1 MSELLLEV
9 GTEEIPDW
17 MIPAALAD
25 FERRFTEAISKFEL
39 GDGVST
45 STEATARRLVLFAD
59 GLAAGQ
65 ADREETLTGPP
76 KSVAF
81 DDAGNPTKAGEG
93 FARKAAVSV
102 ADLEVDGK
110 GKLFVRRTVKGRST
124 ADVLSEILPQVILSI
139 TFPKQMYWS
148 GKGGPRFIR
157 PIRWLVCLLD
167 GEVVPIEI
175 AGVASGDTTC
185 GHRRLGGGRLTVTG
199 VDDYRHRL
207 ASNHVILSAIER
219 TAKITSE
226 AEALLPA
233 GRRIRSNPKLL
244 STVTYLTEYPTALLG
259 SFDES
264 YLSLPDEVL
273 ETVMLVHQKYFAI
286 EEESG
291 KLSNEF
297 VAVANLNGDPD
308 GEIRRG
314 NERVLRARF
323 NDAQFFWDF
332 DQKKALEDRV
342 DDLKSV
348 TFQAELGS
356 YFDKSTSNREAA
368 KQLAQALGFDGES
381 ANAADRA
388 SELAKCDLTT
398 EMVGEFPEL
407 QGQMGGLYA
416 ADEGESQSVA
426 DAIYDHYLPAGA
438 GDSLPRSAV
447 GQVVSLADKLTTLGG
462 MFGLGM
468 IPTGSRDPLALRRAA
483 YGVIRI
489 VVEGELALSLDQ
501 LVDFAGAG
509 ENSGKL
515 REFFVERLR
524 YWLREVGG
532 FAYDEIN
539 AVVTASDEA
548 PSDVV
553 ARAKA
558 IAKVRSTPNFE
569 PLAVSFKRIRNILE
583 KAGGEQRYV
592 EGAVN
597 QELLEPG
604 AEADLFA
611 AFDDVARKIP
621 DMKRESGFESALLAI
636 ASLRPAVDKFFDDVL
651 VMAKDK
657 NGSHESLD
665 VPGAHVGRTVDN
677 RRFRRDRFR
686 VERSNAVERYATN

>member
-81 DDAGNPTKAGEG
+81 DEAGNPTKAGEG

-102 ADLEVDGK
+102 ADLEVDDK

-124 ADVLSEILPQVILSI
+124 VDVLSEILPQVVLSI

-175 AGVASGDTTC
+175 AGVASGDATC

-244 STVTYLTEYPTALLG
+244 STLTYLTEYPTALLG
-259 SFDES
+259 SFDEG

-273 ETVMLVHQKYFAI
+273 ETVMLVHQKFFAI

-332 DQKKALEDRV
+332 DQKKALADRV

-368 KQLAQALGFDGES
+368 KQLAQALGFDSES

-416 ADEGESQSVA
+416 ADEGESQAVA

-438 GDSLPRSAV
+438 GDPLPRSTV

-501 LVDFAGAG
+501 LVNIACAG
-509 ENSGKL
+509 ENGEKL

-539 AVVTASDEA
+539 AVVAASDEA
-548 PSDVV
+548 PGDVV

-597 QELLEPG
+597 QELLEAG

-621 DMKRESGFESALLAI
+621 DMKRKTGFESALLAI

-651 VMAKDK
+651 VMAKD
-657 NGSHESLD
+657 E
-665 VPGAHVGRTVDN
+665 TV
-677 RRFRRDRFR
+677 
-686 VERSNAVERYATN
+686 RSNRLTFLARMLVELSTIADFAEIVSE

>member
-1 MSELLLEV
+1 MSELLLEI

-25 FERRFTEAISKFEL
+25 FERRFTETISKFEL
-39 GDGVST
+39 GEGVST
-45 STEATARRLVLFAD
+45 STEATARRLVLFAV
-59 GLAAGQ
+59 GLPSGQ

-76 KSVAF
+76 KSAAF
-81 DDAGNPTKAGEG
+81 DAEGNPTKAGEG
-93 FARKAAVSV
+93 FARKAGVAF
-102 ADLEVDGK
+102 ADLQVDEK
-110 GKLFVRRTVKGRST
+110 GKLFVSRTVTGRST
-124 ADVLSEILPQVILSI
+124 AGVLSEILPQIILSI
-139 TFPKQMYWS
+139 TFPKQMYWA
-148 GKGGPRFIR
+148 GKNGPRFIR

-167 GEVVPIEI
+167 GQVVPFEI
-175 AGVASGDTTC
+175 AGVTSGDSTC
-185 GHRRLGGGRLTVTG
+185 GHRRLGGNRLTVTG
-199 VDDYRHRL
+199 ADDYRHKL
-207 ASNHVILSAIER
+207 AANHVILSAIER
-219 TAKITSE
+219 TAKITAE
-226 AEALLPA
+226 AEALLPE

-244 STVTYLTEYPTALLG
+244 STLTYLTEYPTAILG

-264 YLSLPDEVL
+264 HLSLPDEVL

-286 EEESG
+286 EDESG
-291 KLSNEF
+291 KLSNAF

-332 DQKKALEDRV
+332 DQKKALTDRV
-342 DDLKSV
+342 DDLKVV

-356 YFDKSTSNREAA
+356 YFDKSASNREAA
-368 KQLAQALGFDGES
+368 KQLAEALGFDSES
-381 ANAADRA
+381 ARSADRA

-416 ADEGESQSVA
+416 ADEGESSAVA

-438 GDSLPRSAV
+438 GDALPRGDV
-447 GQVVSLADKLTTLGG
+447 GRVVSLADKLATLGG

-489 VVEGELALSLDQ
+489 VVEGELRLSLDQ
-501 LVDFAGAG
+501 LVQVAGAG
-509 ENSGKL
+509 ENAGKL

-539 AVVTASDEA
+539 AVMAASDEA
-548 PSDVV
+548 PRDVV

-558 IAKVRSTPNFE
+558 IATVRPTPNFE
-569 PLAVSFKRIRNILE
+569 PLAVSFKRIGNILE

-592 EGAVN
+592 GAAVN
-597 QELLEPG
+597 QDLLEAG
-604 AEADLFA
+604 AEANLFA
-611 AFDDVARKIP
+611 AFDSVVKNISE
-621 DMKRESGFESALLAI
+621 MKREAGFESALLSI

-651 VMAKDK
+651 VMAED
-657 NGSHESLD
+657 EA
-665 VPGAHVGRTVDN
+665 V
-677 RRFRRDRFR
+677 
-686 VERSNAVERYATN
+686 RSNRLTFLARMLVELSTIADFAEIVSE

>member
-1 MSELLLEV
+1 MSELLLEI

-25 FERRFTEAISKFEL
+25 FERRFTETISKFEL
-39 GDGVST
+39 GEGVST
-45 STEATARRLVLFAD
+45 STEATARRLVLFAN
-59 GLAAGQ
+59 GLPSGQ

-81 DDAGNPTKAGEG
+81 DADGNATKAGEG
-93 FARKAAVSV
+93 FARKAGV
-102 ADLEVDGK
+102 AFSELQVDDK
-110 GKLFVRRTVKGRST
+110 GKLFVSRTVPGRST
-124 ADVLSEILPQVILSI
+124 SDVLSEVLPQIILSI
-139 TFPKQMYWS
+139 TFPKQMYWA
-148 GKGGPRFIR
+148 GKNGPRFIR
-157 PIRWLVCLLD
+157 PIRWLVCTLD
-167 GEVVPIEI
+167 GQVVPFEI

-185 GHRRLGGGRLTVTG
+185 GHRRLGGNRLTVTG
-199 VDDYRHRL
+199 ADDYRHKL

-219 TAKITSE
+219 TAKITAES
-226 AEALLPA
+226 EALLPE
-233 GRRIRSNPKLL
+233 GRSVRSNPKLL
-244 STVTYLTEYPTALLG
+244 STLTYLTEYPTAILG

-264 YLSLPDEVL
+264 YLTLPDEVL

-286 EEESG
+286 EDESG
-291 KLSNEF
+291 KLSNAF

-332 DQKKALEDRV
+332 DQKKRLADRV
-342 DDLKSV
+342 EDLKAV

-356 YFDKSTSNREAA
+356 YFDKSTNNRGAA
-368 KQLAQALGFDGES
+368 KQLAAALGFDSEAARS
-381 ANAADRA
+381 ADRA

-416 ADEGESQSVA
+416 ADQGESSTVA

-438 GDSLPRSAV
+438 GDGLPRGDV
-447 GQVVSLADKLTTLGG
+447 GRVVSLADKLTTLGG

-489 VVEGELALSLDQ
+489 VIEGELPLSLDQ
-501 LVDFAGAG
+501 LVQVAGAG
-509 ENSGKL
+509 ENAGKL

-539 AVVTASDEA
+539 AVMAASDEA
-548 PSDVV
+548 PGDVV

-558 IAKVRSTPNFE
+558 IAAVRSTPNFE
-569 PLAVSFKRIRNILE
+569 PLAVSFKRIGNILE
-583 KAGGEQRYV
+583 KAHGEQRYV
-592 EGAVN
+592 DAAVN
-597 QELLEPG
+597 QDLLEAG

-611 AFDDVARKIP
+611 AFDSVVKRIP
-621 DMKRESGFESALLAI
+621 EMKREAGFESALLSI

-651 VMAKDK
+651 VMAED
-657 NGSHESLD
+657 EA
-665 VPGAHVGRTVDN
+665 V
-677 RRFRRDRFR
+677 
-686 VERSNAVERYATN
+686 RSNRLTFLARMLVELSTIADFAEIVSE

>member
-1 MSELLLEV
+1 MSELLLEI

-25 FERRFTEAISKFEL
+25 FERRFAGAIKKFEL

-45 STEATARRLVLFAD
+45 STEATARRLVLFAN
-59 GLAAGQ
+59 GLPSGQ

-81 DDAGNPTKAGEG
+81 DADGNPTKAGEG
-93 FARKAAVSV
+93 FARKAGV
-102 ADLEVDGK
+102 AFSELQVDEK
-110 GKLFVRRTVKGRST
+110 GKLFVSRTVTGRST
-124 ADVLSEILPQVILSI
+124 ADVLSEVLPQIILSI
-139 TFPKQMYWS
+139 TFPKQMYWA
-148 GKGGPRFIR
+148 GKSGPRFIR

-167 GEVVPIEI
+167 GQVVPFEI
-175 AGVASGDTTC
+175 AGVASGDSTC
-185 GHRRLGGGRLTVTG
+185 GHRRLGGNRLTVTG
-199 VDDYRHRL
+199 ADDYRHKL

-219 TAKITSE
+219 TAKITAE
-226 AEALLPA
+226 AEALLPE

-244 STVTYLTEYPTALLG
+244 STLTYLTEYPTAIRG

-286 EEESG
+286 EDESG
-291 KLSNEF
+291 KLSNSF

-332 DQKKALEDRV
+332 DQKKALADRV
-342 DDLKSV
+342 DDLKLV

-368 KQLAQALGFDGES
+368 KQLAEALGFDSES
-381 ANAADRA
+381 ARSADRA

-416 ADEGESQSVA
+416 TDQGESSAVA

-438 GDSLPRSAV
+438 GDALPRGDV
-447 GQVVSLADKLTTLGG
+447 GRVVSLADKLTTLGG

-489 VVEGELALSLDQ
+489 LVEGELPLSLDQ
-501 LVDFAGAG
+501 LVQFAGAG
-509 ENSGKL
+509 ENAGKL

-539 AVVTASDEA
+539 AVMAASDEA
-548 PSDVV
+548 PGDVV

-558 IAKVRSTPNFE
+558 IATVRPTPNFE
-569 PLAVSFKRIRNILE
+569 PLAVSFKRIGNILE
-583 KAGGEQRYV
+583 KAGGAQRYV
-592 EGAVN
+592 GAAVN
-597 QELLEPG
+597 QDLLEAG

-611 AFDDVARKIP
+611 AFDSVVKKIP
-621 DMKRESGFESALLAI
+621 EMKREAGFKSALLSI

-651 VMAKDK
+651 VMAKD
-657 NGSHESLD
+657 EA
-665 VPGAHVGRTVDN
+665 V
-677 RRFRRDRFR
+677 
-686 VERSNAVERYATN
+686 RSNRLTFLARMLVGLSTIAGFAEIVSE

>member
-1 MSELLLEV
+1 VSELLLEI

-25 FERRFTEAISKFEL
+25 FERRFAEAIKKFEL

-45 STEATARRLVLFAD
+45 STEATARRLVLFAN
-59 GLAAGQ
+59 GLPSGQ

-81 DDAGNPTKAGEG
+81 DAEGNPTKAGEG
-93 FARKAAVSV
+93 FARKAGVAF
-102 ADLEVDGK
+102 ADLQIDDK
-110 GKLFVRRTVKGRST
+110 GKLFVSRTVTGRST
-124 ADVLSEILPQVILSI
+124 ADVLSEVLPRIILSI
-139 TFPKQMYWS
+139 TFPKQMYWA
-148 GKGGPRFIR
+148 GKSGPRFIR

-167 GEVVPIEI
+167 GQVVPFEI

-185 GHRRLGGGRLTVTG
+185 GHRRLGGNRLTVTG
-199 VDDYRHRL
+199 ADDYRHKL
-207 ASNHVILSAIER
+207 ASNHVILSASER
-219 TAKITSE
+219 TAKITAE
-226 AEALLPA
+226 AEALLPE

-244 STVTYLTEYPTALLG
+244 STLTYLTEYPTAILG

-286 EEESG
+286 EDESG
-291 KLSNEF
+291 KLSNAF

-332 DQKKALEDRV
+332 DQKKALTDRV
-342 DDLKSV
+342 DDLKVV

-356 YFDKSTSNREAA
+356 YFDKSASNREAA
-368 KQLAQALGFDGES
+368 KQLAEALGFDSES
-381 ANAADRA
+381 ARSADRA

-416 ADEGESQSVA
+416 ADEGESSAVA

-438 GDSLPRSAV
+438 GDALPRGDV
-447 GQVVSLADKLTTLGG
+447 GRVVSLADKLTTLGG

-489 VVEGELALSLDQ
+489 VVEGELPLSLDQ
-501 LVDFAGAG
+501 LVQVAGAG
-509 ENSGKL
+509 ENAGKL

-539 AVVTASDEA
+539 AVMAASDEA
-548 PSDVV
+548 PGDVV

-558 IAKVRSTPNFE
+558 IATVRPTPNFE
-569 PLAVSFKRIRNILE
+569 PLAVSFKRIGNILE
-583 KAGGEQRYV
+583 KAGGGQRYA
-592 EGAVN
+592 GAAVN
-597 QELLEPG
+597 QDLLEAG

-611 AFDDVARKIP
+611 AFDSVVKKISE
-621 DMKRESGFESALLAI
+621 MKREAGFESALLSI

-651 VMAKDK
+651 VMAED
-657 NGSHESLD
+657 EA
-665 VPGAHVGRTVDN
+665 V
-677 RRFRRDRFR
+677 
-686 VERSNAVERYATN
+686 RSNRLTFLARMLVELSTIADFAEIVSE